1 METMNHGEAD
11 GLPAIEWSQVTT
23 QLVELL
29 THDDPHS
36 PNRPTFWL
44 TTLNADGSPHV
55 TSVGALWHAGSCW
68 FQTGERTRKAR
79 NIARDPRCAISAA
92 TRGFDVTVS
101 GEARRATD
109 PMIVA
114 EIAALWATSGWPAQP
129 DDSGT
134 GITAPFNA
142 PALGPSPWFV
152 YEVTPRTATAVGTA
166 EQTPGSM
173 RWRF

>member
-55 TSVGALWHAGSCW
+55 TSVGALWHAARAGS
-68 FQTGERTRKAR
+68 RLANAR
-79 NIARDPRCAISAA
+79 ARQETSHATHAARSAPPPVDSTSRCQAKP
-92 TRGFDVTVS
+92 G
-101 GEARRATD
+101 ARPIR
-109 PMIVA
+109 
-114 EIAALWATSGWPAQP
+114 
-129 DDSGT
+129 
-134 GITAPFNA
+134 
-142 PALGPSPWFV
+142 
-152 YEVTPRTATAVGTA
+152 
-166 EQTPGSM
+166 
-173 RWRF
+173 